1 MGSPLDSLQYFIS
14 QLTNILALMLD
25 DYIFHTAFRFAD
37 KVQKVRLPPYSII
50 WLGRFYDA
58 AVLMKWEL
66 WKKICVDD
74 IINENF
80 LLCLFALWM
89 LLDAVFYNI
98 LLFYFGDTLKNI
110 YNFIYIIYSSISLFL
125 RLKAIGQNDS
135 QTT

>member
-50 WLGRFYDA
+50 WLGRFYDV

-98 LLFYFGDTLKNI
+98 LFFLFWWYFKK
-110 YNFIYIIYSSISLFL
+110 YIYIIYSSISLFL
-125 RLKAIGQNDS
+125 RLKASGQNDS